1 MFSEYQ
7 KSGIVRYSNA
17 YCVQIQ
23 KFAQQH
29 AIFLLNNPRCIYPQ
43 ISNRG
48 RLLLRYLC
56 IYLAMLEHYLDSVR
70 DEAEYGTAPEKQRKS
85 SKKSSTKL
93 DPFRNRRSG
102 CEAVE
107 AILCVALGGCILGQ
121 ARLQI
126 GVEPLAKQGQIQ

>member
-1 MFSEYQ
+1 MPTMF
-7 KSGIVRYSNA
+7 
-17 YCVQIQ
+17 
-23 KFAQQH
+23 KFRNLHSSMPFFYLTTLAVFIH
-29 AIFLLNNPRCIYPQ
+29 
-43 ISNRG
+43 
-48 RLLLRYLC
+48 RYLIEVDC
-56 IYLAMLEHYLDSVR
+56 SLDICVFILQCWSYYLDSVR

-126 GVEPLAKQGQIQ
+126 GVEPLAKWGQIQ